1 MAATGPLR
9 PCDFRVI
16 FTAPIL
22 DSTNLLA
29 RRLIC
34 MALQTLSVLPP
45 LDLAGMTLP
54 EAEPETNTLADSARM
69 EFQAA
74 LQLLAVRAAFVT
86 AATGVAIALEDRGRL
101 TYRAATGTDVAE
113 PETPVDAA
121 DENIQR
127 CLRDGVPIQASRKE
141 FGFTLLA
148 PIKRNESPV
157 GFIQLASAYELSDGD
172 VNVIARLADLACVAL
187 DHLAAAEKADTC
199 LWEKLQ
205 EPVAP
210 KLWHAPERPVLK
222 DVAREEP
229 TPTRSAEVHLCGGCG
244 FPVSP
249 GRKLCVTCEQ
259 KPDASLAASTE
270 IFALQPHAGWFAE
283 HGYTVASLIVSALA
297 VAVIF
302 WLRR

>member
-1 MAATGPLR
+1 
-9 PCDFRVI
+9 
-16 FTAPIL
+16 
-22 DSTNLLA
+22 
-29 RRLIC
+29 

-45 LDLAGMTLP
+45 LDLPGPGLP
-54 EAEPETNTLADSARM
+54 AAEPETNTLTDSARL

-86 AATGVAIALEDRGRL
+86 AATGVAIALETVGRF
-101 TYRAATGTDVAE
+101 TYRAVTGAEVAE
-113 PETPVDAA
+113 PETPVDAS
-121 DENIQR
+121 DENIRR
-127 CLRDGVPIQASRKE
+127 CLRDAVPVQSPGKE
-141 FGFTLLA
+141 LGFRLFA
-148 PIKRNESPV
+148 PVRRNERAV
-157 GFIQLASAYELSDGD
+157 GFVEVVSAYELSDGD